1 MKKLRE
7 TKLEFDE
14 DLENIKYAIDLNNDS
29 HRSVAMIIAD
39 RRDYAVKQS
48 DNMENVL
55 SSNLKELVKDISVKA
70 IDSQEYLLP
79 DMPLKEAVFRA
90 VLANKNKPIS
100 AVAISQKLKNSWPVN
115 TYPRDI
121 APKVIQ
127 SLLENMNDYPIRKII
142 PAEPQSGK

>member
-1 MKKLRE
+1 MCIR
-7 TKLEFDE
+7 
-14 DLENIKYAIDLNNDS
+14 
-29 HRSVAMIIAD
+29 D
-39 RRDYAVKQS
+39 R
-48 DNMENVL
+48 
-55 SSNLKELVKDISVKA
+55 DISVKA

-121 APKVIQ
+121 SPKVIQ

>member
-1 MKKLRE
+1 MKKLTE
-7 TKLEFDE
+7 TKLDFDE
-14 DLENIKYAIDLNNDS
+14 DLENIKYAIDLNDDS
-29 HRSVAMIIAD
+29 HRSVALIIAD

-48 DNMENVL
+48 GNMQEVL
-55 SSNLKELVKDISVKA
+55 SSNLKELVKTISVQA

-100 AVAISQKLKNSWPVN
+100 PVAISQKLKNSWPVN

-121 APKVIQ
+121 SPKVIQ
-127 SLLENMNDYPIRKII
+127 SLLENMTEYPIKKII
-142 PAEPQSGK
+142 PNEPESGK

>member
-14 DLENIKYAIDLNNDS
+14 DLENIKYAIDLNDDS
-29 HRSVAMIIAD
+29 HRSVDMIIAD

-121 APKVIQ
+121 SPKVIQ

>member
-1 MKKLRE
+1 MKNLRE

-14 DLENIKYAIDLNNDS
+14 DLENIKYAIDLNDDS
-29 HRSVAMIIAD
+29 HRSVALIIAD

-48 DNMENVL
+48 SDLQNVL

-70 IDSQEYLLP
+70 IDSPEYLLP
-79 DMPLKEAVFRA
+79 DMPLKEAVFRS

-121 APKVIQ
+121 SPKVIQ
-127 SLLENMNDYPIRKII
+127 SLLENMTEYPIKRIV
-142 PAEPQSGK
+142 PNESS

>member
-1 MKKLRE
+1 MKKLTE
-7 TKLEFDE
+7 TKLDFDE
-14 DLENIKYAIDLNNDS
+14 DLENIKYAIDLNDDS
-29 HRSVAMIIAD
+29 HRSVALIIAD

-48 DNMENVL
+48 GNMQEVL
-55 SSNLKELVKDISVKA
+55 SSNLKELVKTISVQA

-115 TYPRDI
+115 TYPREI
-121 APKVIQ
+121 SPKVIQ
-127 SLLENMNDYPIRKII
+127 SLLENMTEYPIKKII
-142 PAEPQSGK
+142 PNDPESGK

>member
-14 DLENIKYAIDLNNDS
+14 DLENIKYAIDLNDDS

-55 SSNLKELVKDISVKA
+55 SC
-70 IDSQEYLLP
+70 LLYTS
-79 DMPLKEAVFRA
+79 DAADE
-90 VLANKNKPIS
+90 
-100 AVAISQKLKNSWPVN
+100 
-115 TYPRDI
+115 
-121 APKVIQ
+121 
-127 SLLENMNDYPIRKII
+127 
-142 PAEPQSGK
+142 

>member
-1 MKKLRE
+1 MKKLTE
-7 TKLEFDE
+7 TKLDFDE
-14 DLENIKYAIDLNNDS
+14 DLENIKYAIDLNDDS
-29 HRSVAMIIAD
+29 HRSVALIIAD

-48 DNMENVL
+48 GNMQEVL
-55 SSNLKELVKDISVKA
+55 SSNLKDLVKTISVQA

-100 AVAISQKLKNSWPVN
+100 PVAISQKLKNSWPVN

-121 APKVIQ
+121 SPKVIQ
-127 SLLENMNDYPIRKII
+127 SLLENMTEYPIKKII
-142 PAEPQSGK
+142 PNEPESGK

>member
-115 TYPRDI
+115 TYPRDSR
-121 APKVIQ
+121 ACFG
-127 SLLENMNDYPIRKII
+127 RR
-142 PAEPQSGK
+142 

>member
-1 MKKLRE
+1 MKKLTE
-7 TKLEFDE
+7 TKLDFDE
-14 DLENIKYAIDLNNDS
+14 DLENIKYAIDLNDDS
-29 HRSVAMIIAD
+29 HRSVALIIAD

-48 DNMENVL
+48 DNMQEVL
-55 SSNLKELVKDISVKA
+55 SSNLKELVKAISVQA

-100 AVAISQKLKNSWPVN
+100 PVAISQKLKNSWPVN

-121 APKVIQ
+121 SPKVIQ
-127 SLLENMNDYPIRKII
+127 SLLENMTEYPIKKII
-142 PAEPQSGK
+142 PNEPESGK

>member
-7 TKLEFDE
+7 TKLEIDE
-14 DLENIKYAIDLNNDS
+14 DLENIKYAIDLNDDS
-29 HRSVAMIIAD
+29 HRSVALIIAD

-48 DNMENVL
+48 SDMQNVL
-55 SSNLKELVKDISVKA
+55 GSNLKELVKDISVQA
-70 IDSQEYLLP
+70 IDSPEYLLP

-90 VLANKNKPIS
+90 VIANKNKPIS

-121 APKVIQ
+121 SPKVIQ
-127 SLLENMNDYPIRKII
+127 SLLENMTEYPIKRIVPKDC
-142 PAEPQSGK
+142 S

>member
-14 DLENIKYAIDLNNDS
+14 DLENIKYAIDLNDDS

-121 APKVIQ
+121 SPKVIQ

-142 PAEPQSGK
+142 HAEPESGK

>member
-7 TKLEFDE
+7 TKLEIDE
-14 DLENIKYAIDLNNDS
+14 DLENIKYAIDLNDDS
-29 HRSVAMIIAD
+29 HRSVALIIAD

-48 DNMENVL
+48 SDLQNVL
-55 SSNLKELVKDISVKA
+55 GSNLKELVKDISVQA
-70 IDSQEYLLP
+70 IDSPEYLLP

-90 VLANKNKPIS
+90 VIANKNKPIS

-121 APKVIQ
+121 SPKVIQ
-127 SLLENMNDYPIRKII
+127 SLLENMTEYPIKRIVPKDC
-142 PAEPQSGK
+142 S

>member
-1 MKKLRE
+1 MKKLTE
-7 TKLEFDE
+7 TKLDFDE
-14 DLENIKYAIDLNNDS
+14 DLENIKYAIDLNDDS
-29 HRSVAMIIAD
+29 HRSVALIIAD

-48 DNMENVL
+48 GNMQEVL
-55 SSNLKELVKDISVKA
+55 SSNLKDLVKTISVQA

-100 AVAISQKLKNSWPVN
+100 PVAISQKLKNSWPVN

-121 APKVIQ
+121 SPKVIQ
-127 SLLENMNDYPIRKII
+127 SLLENMTEYPIKKII
-142 PAEPQSGK
+142 PNDPESGK

>member
-14 DLENIKYAIDLNNDS
+14 DLENIKYAIDLNDDS

-79 DMPLKEAVFRA
+79 DMPLKEAVSRA

-121 APKVIQ
+121 SPKVIQ

>member
-1 MKKLRE
+1 MKNLRE

-14 DLENIKYAIDLNNDS
+14 DLENIKYAIDLNDDS
-29 HRSVAMIIAD
+29 HRSVALIIAD

-48 DNMENVL
+48 SDMQNVL

-70 IDSQEYLLP
+70 IDSPEYLLP
-79 DMPLKEAVFRA
+79 DMPLKEAVFRS

-121 APKVIQ
+121 SPKVIQ
-127 SLLENMNDYPIRKII
+127 SLLENMTEYPIKRIV
-142 PAEPQSGK
+142 PNESS

>member
-1 MKKLRE
+1 MKKLQE

-14 DLENIKYAIDLNNDS
+14 DLENIKYAIDLNDDS

-48 DNMENVL
+48 DNMENVIN
-55 SSNLKELVKDISVKA
+55 SNLKELVKDISAKA
-70 IDSQEYLLP
+70 IESQEYLLP

-121 APKVIQ
+121 SPKVIQ
-127 SLLENMNDYPIRKII
+127 SLLENMTDYPIRKII
-142 PAEPQSGK
+142 PAEPESGK

>member
-1 MKKLRE
+1 MKKLTE
-7 TKLEFDE
+7 TKLDFDE
-14 DLENIKYAIDLNNDS
+14 DLENIKYAIDLNDDS
-29 HRSVAMIIAD
+29 HRSVALIIAD

-48 DNMENVL
+48 GNMQEVL
-55 SSNLKELVKDISVKA
+55 SSNLKELVKAISVHA

-100 AVAISQKLKNSWPVN
+100 PVAISQKLKNSWPVN

-121 APKVIQ
+121 SPKVIQ
-127 SLLENMNDYPIRKII
+127 SLLENMTEYPIKKII
-142 PAEPQSGK
+142 PNDPESGK

>member
-1 MKKLRE
+1 MKKLGE

-14 DLENIKYAIDLNNDS
+14 DLENIKYAIDLNDDS
-29 HRSVAMIIAD
+29 HRSVALVIAD

-48 DNMENVL
+48 GNMQEVL
-55 SSNLKELVKDISVKA
+55 SSNLKDLVKTISVQA

-100 AVAISQKLKNSWPVN
+100 PVAISQKLKNSWPVN

-121 APKVIQ
+121 SPKVIQ
-127 SLLENMNDYPIRKII
+127 SLLENMTEYPIKKII
-142 PAEPQSGK
+142 PNDPESGK

>member
-1 MKKLRE
+1 MKKLTE
-7 TKLEFDE
+7 TKLDFDE
-14 DLENIKYAIDLNNDS
+14 DLENIKYAIDLNDDS
-29 HRSVAMIIAD
+29 HRSGALIIAD

-48 DNMENVL
+48 GNMQEVL
-55 SSNLKELVKDISVKA
+55 SSNLKELVKTISVQA

-100 AVAISQKLKNSWPVN
+100 PVAISQKLKNSWPVN

-121 APKVIQ
+121 SPKVIQ
-127 SLLENMNDYPIRKII
+127 SLLENMTEYPIKKII
-142 PAEPQSGK
+142 PNEPESGK

>member
-1 MKKLRE
+1 MKKLTE
-7 TKLEFDE
+7 TKLDFDE
-14 DLENIKYAIDLNNDS
+14 DLENIKYAIVLNDDS
-29 HRSVAMIIAD
+29 HRSVALIIAD

-48 DNMENVL
+48 GNMQEVL
-55 SSNLKELVKDISVKA
+55 SSNLKELVKAISVQA

-100 AVAISQKLKNSWPVN
+100 PVAISQKLKNSWPVN

-121 APKVIQ
+121 SPKVIQ
-127 SLLENMNDYPIRKII
+127 SLLENMTEYPIKKII
-142 PAEPQSGK
+142 PNDPESGK

>member
-1 MKKLRE
+1 MKNLRE

-14 DLENIKYAIDLNNDS
+14 DLENIKYAIDLNDDS
-29 HRSVAMIIAD
+29 HRSVALIIAD

-48 DNMENVL
+48 SDMQNVL

-70 IDSQEYLLP
+70 IDSPEYLLP

-90 VLANKNKPIS
+90 VIANKNKPIS

-121 APKVIQ
+121 SPKVIQ
-127 SLLENMNDYPIRKII
+127 SLLENMTEYPIKRIV
-142 PAEPQSGK
+142 PNESS

>member
-1 MKKLRE
+1 MKKLTE
-7 TKLEFDE
+7 TKLDFDE
-14 DLENIKYAIDLNNDS
+14 DLENIKYAIDLNDDS
-29 HRSVAMIIAD
+29 HRSVALIIAD

-48 DNMENVL
+48 GNMQEVL
-55 SSNLKELVKDISVKA
+55 SSNLKELVKTISVQA

-100 AVAISQKLKNSWPVN
+100 PVAISQKLKNSWPVN

-121 APKVIQ
+121 SPKVIQ
-127 SLLENMNDYPIRKII
+127 SLLENMTEYPIKKII
-142 PAEPQSGK
+142 PNDPESGK

>member
-1 MKKLRE
+1 MKKFRE

-14 DLENIKYAIDLNNDS
+14 ELENIKYSIDLNDDS

-121 APKVIQ
+121 SPKVIQ

>member
-1 MKKLRE
+1 MKNLRE

-14 DLENIKYAIDLNNDS
+14 DLENIKYAIDLNDDS
-29 HRSVAMIIAD
+29 HRSVALIIAD

-48 DNMENVL
+48 SDMQNV
-55 SSNLKELVKDISVKA
+55 LKELVKDISVKA
-70 IDSQEYLLP
+70 IDSPEYLLP
-79 DMPLKEAVFRA
+79 DMPLKEAVFRS

-121 APKVIQ
+121 SPKVIQ
-127 SLLENMNDYPIRKII
+127 SLLENMTEYPIKRIV
-142 PAEPQSGK
+142 PNESS